1 MGTQAYGTVDEYR
14 QALSVV
20 LADPKPASR
29 LKILRLHYEA
39 PDHTASAAELAEQM
53 GYRTFGGVN
62 FQYGTLAHRVG
73 AQLCLSKPPR
83 GFWLHVLA
91 DWADHLSPQGHTAFV
106 LRPQVVEALEQL
118 GVPWTAEPKRR
129 SPGVRG
135 E

>member
-1 MGTQAYGTVDEYR
+1 MGTPAHGTVAEYR

-29 LKILRLHYEA
+29 VKILRFHYEA
-39 PDHTASAAELAEQM
+39 PHHTASAAELAEQM
-53 GYRTFGGVN
+53 GYRTFRGVN
-62 FQYGTLAHRVG
+62 FQYGTLAHHVAAHLG
-73 AQLCLSKPPR
+73 LSKPPR

-118 GVPWTAEPKRR
+118 GVPWAAGPKRK
-129 SPGVRG
+129 SPGARG